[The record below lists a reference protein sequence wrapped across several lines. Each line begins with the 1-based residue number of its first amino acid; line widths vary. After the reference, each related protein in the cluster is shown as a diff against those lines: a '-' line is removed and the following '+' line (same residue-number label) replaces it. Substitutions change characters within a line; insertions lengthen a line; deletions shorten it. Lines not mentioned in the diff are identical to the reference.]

1 MRSLK
6 RFLVVAACAAFA
18 VLAVT
23 GTAAAD
29 PPRPDSG
36 TLTWS
41 VPVDAE

>member
-6 RFLVVAACAAFA
+6 RFLVAAVGAAFA

-23 GTAAAD
+23 GTAAAS
-29 PPRPDSG
+29 PPCPDSG

-41 VPVDAE
+41 VPVIGS